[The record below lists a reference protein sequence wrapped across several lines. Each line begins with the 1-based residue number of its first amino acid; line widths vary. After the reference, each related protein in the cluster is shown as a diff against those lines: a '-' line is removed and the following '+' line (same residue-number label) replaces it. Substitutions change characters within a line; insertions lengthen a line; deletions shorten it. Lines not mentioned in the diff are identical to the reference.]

1 MKKRYIKRRLP
12 HYHKIYEQIY
22 ENPSVPLY
30 TIAENTG
37 IARSTASRYLI
48 EMYNLSIV
56 QGPMIFVKP
65 AQNYHEYACFLRFE
79 NPLLTYRYFKG
90 FPHVVSRWL
99 CFGSW
104 NLLLICEKLINF
116 FVLKGFKESVFEHV
130 KGVTYCPKVVHLDW
144 EPALKAMYSALSPPS
159 EKTTLYEEIQS
170 IPWDKVGWTLYRKL
184 KHNTRIMK
192 KSVIEESHVR
202 NERYQKWV
210 SEMLQYTNVVP
221 AFYPQGRDQYFME
234 DFLFRSQYQKQLADI
249 LGMLPSSSVFFS
261 VGEHLFAR
269 LSFLNRKEK
278 DDLLSLIFHLEEEG
292 FFTEGYHATTVP
304 ESSIT
309 SRLEK

>member
-1 MKKRYIKRRLP
+1 
-12 HYHKIYEQIY
+12 
-22 ENPSVPLY
+22 
-30 TIAENTG
+30 
-37 IARSTASRYLI
+37 
-48 EMYNLSIV
+48 
-56 QGPMIFVKP
+56 
-65 AQNYHEYACFLRFE
+65 
-79 NPLLTYRYFKG
+79 
-90 FPHVVSRWL
+90 
-99 CFGSW
+99 
-104 NLLLICEKLINF
+104 
-116 FVLKGFKESVFEHV
+116 
-130 KGVTYCPKVVHLDW
+130 
-144 EPALKAMYSALSPPS
+144 MYSALSPPS